1 MYLKFA
7 MIVGTRASL
16 KGTPPTLL
24 CWYMMSE
31 VDGDFMAVEGL
42 NLPTI
47 SHYILL
53 PWDRWQQRG
62 SLTKWCL
69 TWKSVWSKGVEL
81 NSSMQEKLHLLT
93 FIDAC
98 WTFKET
104 KQWMWAVRQWT
115 VHISNDAVITAVKQW
130 ITSTATDFYK
140 HTTKS
145 LVHGW

>member
-16 KGTPPTLL
+16 KGTPSTLL

-53 PWDRWQQRG
+53 PCHRWQGNAYEAQV
-62 SLTKWCL
+62 C
-69 TWKSVWSKGVEL
+69 
-81 NSSMQEKLHLLT
+81 H
-93 FIDAC
+93 
-98 WTFKET
+98 
-104 KQWMWAVRQWT
+104 
-115 VHISNDAVITAVKQW
+115 
-130 ITSTATDFYK
+130 
-140 HTTKS
+140 
-145 LVHGW
+145 